1 MKAVV
6 FPLAASLLAFSFE
19 GGWSEWMSR
28 AMEQIADLGW
38 MGWIWFIV
46 LYVLTCVFF
55 LPGSVLTIGAGAVYG
70 WIGGTL
76 LVTIA
81 STVGA
86 IVNFVTSRYLARNW
100 MEKRLGTSPKLAALE
115 GAIGRG
121 GGRLILLSR
130 VSPVVPHSLVSY
142 AAGLTRISFMEFTV
156 SSFLGFLPLSLA
168 YAYAGA
174 VLGKLA
180 RAHAGLVPHDITSW
194 TLTILGFVATIA
206 VVVLSIRASAKAM
219 RQAQEANAAE
229 EAPFVKTENT

>member
-1 MKAVV
+1 M
-6 FPLAASLLAFSFE
+6 LAFSFE

-28 AMEQIADLGW
+28 AMEQIADLGR

-100 MEKRLGTSPKLAALE
+100 MEKRLGTSPKLAP
-115 GAIGRG
+115 
-121 GGRLILLSR
+121 LSR
-130 VSPVVPHSLVSY
+130 ARS
-142 AAGLTRISFMEFTV
+142 AAV
-156 SSFLGFLPLSLA
+156 
-168 YAYAGA
+168 AGA
-174 VLGKLA
+174 
-180 RAHAGLVPHDITSW
+180 
-194 TLTILGFVATIA
+194 
-206 VVVLSIRASAKAM
+206 
-219 RQAQEANAAE
+219 
-229 EAPFVKTENT
+229 